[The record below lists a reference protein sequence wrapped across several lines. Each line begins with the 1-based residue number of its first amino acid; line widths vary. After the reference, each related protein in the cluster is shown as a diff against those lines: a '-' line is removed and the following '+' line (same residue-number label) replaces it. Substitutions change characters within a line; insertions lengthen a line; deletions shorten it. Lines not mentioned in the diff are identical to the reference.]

1 MPETIFH
8 FKQFS
13 IHQDISAMKV
23 GTDGVLLGAWAHPTS
38 AKKILDIGTGT
49 GLLALMMAQKSSAK
63 IIAIEID
70 EPSYMQANQNALI
83 SPWNENIEVKHIS
96 LQEFCKQ
103 TDIQFDFI
111 ISNPP
116 FFADAAKA
124 PNEARNNARHLD
136 ESLSIKELIQCV
148 NKLLSIDGTF
158 NVIFPYREGMLFY
171 EQAMQN
177 NLFCTHVTRVKT
189 KPDKLEKR
197 LLMRF
202 SKSPQIIIENEIVLT
217 DENNNVTR
225 QYVELTKE
233 YYLNLNIGG
242 E

>member
-1 MPETIFH
+1 
-8 FKQFS
+8 
-13 IHQDISAMKV
+13 
-23 GTDGVLLGAWAHPTS
+23 
-38 AKKILDIGTGT
+38 
-49 GLLALMMAQKSSAK
+49 
-63 IIAIEID
+63 
-70 EPSYMQANQNALI
+70 
-83 SPWNENIEVKHIS
+83 
-96 LQEFCKQ
+96 
-103 TDIQFDFI
+103 
-111 ISNPP
+111 
-116 FFADAAKA
+116 
-124 PNEARNNARHLD
+124 
-136 ESLSIKELIQCV
+136 
-148 NKLLSIDGTF
+148 
-158 NVIFPYREGMLFY
+158 MLFY